1 MKKIEITIKNEISK
15 KVRVE
20 EEDGNKREQNH
31 SIAQHAEKE
40 KGNIYTYNVYYS
52 YLYFFFVEYGYRA
65 NDNNIVKL
73 YFGGWRVLAMVQRNE
88 QCLFSFLRC
97 FIYGTR

>member
-52 YLYFFFVEYGYRA
+52 YLYFFSL
-65 NDNNIVKL
+65 NMDT
-73 YFGGWRVLAMVQRNE
+73 VLTIIILSNYISVDGA
-88 QCLFSFLRC
+88 
-97 FIYGTR
+97 Y

>member
-15 KVRVE
+15 KVRDE

-52 YLYFFFVEYGYRA
+52 YLYFFSL
-65 NDNNIVKL
+65 NMDT
-73 YFGGWRVLAMVQRNE
+73 VLTIIILSNYISVDGA
-88 QCLFSFLRC
+88 
-97 FIYGTR
+97 Y